1 MERSR
6 QETARGFWGYE
17 AKMDLKVSGRS
28 LKLEIAIRWVSGE
41 SHREMGKTEK
51 RRVVGIGSRNI
62 ELVPVAMV
70 RAEALGLHP
79 GFSIWPSGW
88 TGTANWTHLASW
100 VGKTVC
106 GRGRMMGRGEVN
118 KLERA

>member
-1 MERSR
+1 MN
-6 QETARGFWGYE
+6 
-17 AKMDLKVSGRS
+17 LKVSGRS
-28 LKLEIAIRWVSGE
+28 LKLEISIRWVSGE
-41 SHREMGKTEK
+41 SHREMRKTEK
-51 RRVVGIGSRNI
+51 RRVVGIGSRSI

-100 VGKTVC
+100 VDKIAC
-106 GRGRMMGRGEVN
+106 ERRRMMGRGEVN
-118 KLERA
+118 KLEKAYKTV